1 MSRPS
6 IGKTAAYWGATGL
19 VALFMLS
26 GGVAHVLQVQASVDG
41 FVALGY
47 PLHFVTLLGI
57 WKLLG
62 ALAIL
67 APKLPRLKE
76 WAYAGIVFDL
86 TGAAFAWASVGDA
99 AGSTGSHIV
108 APLVLLGLAGVSWA
122 LRPDS
127 RKLQR

>member
-1 MSRPS
+1 
-6 IGKTAAYWGATGL
+6 
-19 VALFMLS
+19 MLS
-26 GGVAHVLQVQASVDG
+26 GGAAHVLHVQASVDG
-41 FVALGY
+41 FVQLGY

-86 TGAAFAWASVGDA
+86 SGAAFAWASVGDV
-99 AGSTGSHIV
+99 AGATGSHIV
-108 APLVLLGLAGVSWA
+108 APLVLLALAGVSYA
-122 LRPDS
+122 LRPDA
-127 RKLQR
+127 RKLPRG